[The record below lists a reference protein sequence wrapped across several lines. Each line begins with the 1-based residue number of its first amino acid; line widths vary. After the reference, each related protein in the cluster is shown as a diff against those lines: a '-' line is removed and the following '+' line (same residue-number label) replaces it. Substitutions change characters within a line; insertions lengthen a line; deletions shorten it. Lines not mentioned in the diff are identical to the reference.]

1 MKLYSFPPSPNT
13 WKVRALAAHLGIPLE
28 LEFVDLTKGGSKTP
42 EFIAVNFMGRT
53 PVLVD
58 DDFKLSESTAIMHYL
73 AGQKPTSL
81 WPNEPRSRAQV
92 MRWECW
98 SLVHWGKE
106 ACEPLLFENLVK
118 KLVNM
123 GPPDQTVVAKG
134 IESFKREASILDAQL
149 AKQPYLI
156 GKEVT
161 LADFA
166 VAAPLFYAD
175 RAGMPLGPYAHI
187 KDWFGRVSALP
198 AWRDTAPQFTAE
210 AA

>member
-13 WKVRALAAHLGIPLE
+13 WKVRAVAAHLGIPLE
-28 LEFVDLTKGGSKTP
+28 IELVDLTKGASKTP
-42 EFIAVNFMGRT
+42 EFLAVNFMGRT
-53 PVLVD
+53 PALVD
-58 DDFKLSESTAIMHYL
+58 GDFKLSESTAIVHYL

-81 WPNEPRSRAQV
+81 WPSESRARAEV

-98 SLVHWGKE
+98 SLVHWGKD

-118 KLVNM
+118 ALVNM
-123 GPPDQTVVAKG
+123 GPPDQAVIAKG
-134 IESFKREASILDAQL
+134 LESFKREASILDAHL
-149 AKQPYLI
+149 AKQPYLV
-156 GKEVT
+156 GKDIT

-175 RAGMPLGPYAHI
+175 RAKFPLGSYKHI
-187 KDWFGRVSALP
+187 TEWFGRVSALP
-198 AWRDTAPQFTAE
+198 CWRETAPQFPAQ